1 MTDQPPDLPA
11 RSTTD
16 SSGGGL
22 GPHPLSDLAGA
33 AYSSFIDSQLAE
45 ERNSKISIESRGI
58 TVITTSGSVVGV
70 LFGLLAVIGG
80 TTQFVL
86 PDDARPWFAAA
97 LLTLTVSAIGG
108 LLVNL
113 PLAYEEA
120 DPGALEGLLINP
132 DGSWASEWEESI
144 VEGSRRVA
152 QVNIKLLRAA
162 RNKNRVKSLLLASA
176 QIAEVVGVALLAM
189 AVRSTI

>member
-1 MTDQPPDLPA
+1 MTDQAPGLPA
-11 RSTTD
+11 RSVSD
-16 SSGGGL
+16 STGGGF
-22 GPHPLSDLAGA
+22 GPPLSDRAGA

-45 ERNSKISIESRGI
+45 ERSSKISLESRGI
-58 TVITTSGSVVGV
+58 TVITTAGSVVGV

-86 PDDARPWFAAA
+86 PEDARPWFAAA
-97 LLTLTVSAIGG
+97 LFTLTVSAVGG

-120 DPGALEGLLINP
+120 DPKALEGLLINP
-132 DGSWASEWEESI
+132 DGSWAPEWEESI

-152 QVNIKLLRAA
+152 QVNIKLLSAA
-162 RNKNRVKSLLLASA
+162 RNKNRMKSFLLFSA
-176 QIAEVVGVALLAM
+176 QIAEVVGVALLAI
-189 AVRSTI
+189 AVSLTL

>member
-1 MTDQPPDLPA
+1 MTDQAPGLPA
-11 RSTTD
+11 RSVSD
-16 SSGGGL
+16 STGGGF

-45 ERNSKISIESRGI
+45 ERSSKISLESRGI

-86 PDDARPWFAAA
+86 PEDARPWFAAA
-97 LLTLTVSAIGG
+97 LLTLTVSAVGG

-120 DPGALEGLLINP
+120 DPKALEGLLINP
-132 DGSWASEWEESI
+132 DGSWAPEWEESI
-144 VEGSRRVA
+144 IEGSRRVA
-152 QVNIKLLRAA
+152 QVNIKLLSAA
-162 RNKNRVKSLLLASA
+162 RNKNRMKSFLLFSA
-176 QIAEVVGVALLAM
+176 QIAEVVGVALLAI
-189 AVRSTI
+189 AVSSTL

>member
-11 RSTTD
+11 RSVNDFT
-16 SSGGGL
+16 GGGL
-22 GPHPLSDLAGA
+22 GPHPLSELAGA
-33 AYSSFIDSQLAE
+33 AYSSFIDAQLAE
-45 ERNSKISIESRGI
+45 ERNSKISLESRGI

-80 TTQFVL
+80 TTEFVL
-86 PDDARPWFAAA
+86 PEDARPWFAAA

-120 DPGALEGLLINP
+120 DPKALEDLLINP
-132 DGSWASEWEESI
+132 DGSWAPEWEESI
-144 VEGSRRVA
+144 IEGSRRVA
-152 QVNIKLLRAA
+152 QVNIRLLSAA
-162 RNKNRVKSLLLASA
+162 RNTNRVKSFLLISA